1 MGKTTVRAI
10 VTAAAV
16 AAGTLTVGLV
26 AQPATSETI
35 GGDPVAYLAQDEEQG
50 QPSDASDADEGEG
63 KGKGK
68 GKGKSEGKGKGKGKG
83 KGSEGKPTALGD
95 SEPDSSAEPDVRSD
109 EQTGS
114 STGPTARDA
123 ETDSSAKPDAR
134 GDGDSESTNGSRS
147 SAS

>member
-16 AAGTLTVGLV
+16 AAGTLTMGLV

-50 QPSDASDADEGEG
+50 QPSDASDADQGDD

-83 KGSEGKPTALGD
+83 KGSEGKPTALNPT
-95 SEPDSSAEPDVRSD
+95 EPPAPMLRMPNGTSCDANSPTCRSVPVS
-109 EQTGS
+109 GA
-114 STGPTARDA
+114 GAR
-123 ETDSSAKPDAR
+123 
-134 GDGDSESTNGSRS
+134 
-147 SAS
+147 

>member
-1 MGKTTVRAI
+1 MGKTTVQAI

-16 AAGTLTVGLV
+16 AAGTLTMGLV

-35 GGDPVAYLAQDEEQG
+35 GGDPVAYLAQDEQQG
-50 QPSDASDADEGEG
+50 QPSEASDVDEGAG

-83 KGSEGKPTALGD
+83 KGSEGKPTAGD
-95 SEPDSSAEPDVRSD
+95 NEPDLSAEPDARND
-109 EQTGS
+109 EPTDS
-114 STGPTARDA
+114 STAPTARDD

-134 GDGDSESTNGSRS
+134 RDGGGESANGSTS

>member
-16 AAGTLTVGLV
+16 AAGTLTMGLV

-35 GGDPVAYLAQDEEQG
+35 DGDPVAYLAQDEEQG
-50 QPSDASDADEGEG
+50 QPSDPSDADQGEG

-83 KGSEGKPTALGD
+83 KGSEG
-95 SEPDSSAEPDVRSD
+95 
-109 EQTGS
+109 GS
-114 STGPTARDA
+114 T
-123 ETDSSAKPDAR
+123 
-134 GDGDSESTNGSRS
+134 SR
-147 SAS
+147 AS